1 MTEKAFRLDFFI
13 AIAALVMSAVTAIA
27 MIYQTAVMRDQYAA
41 SIWPYLTVSTTTDSN
56 PSRRTIAFSNYGLG
70 PALVRSAQLSVDG
83 KRYATWND
91 YIHLLTHDPLFRR
104 AKHGGHFKSVLS
116 DVDQT
121 MIVRAG
127 DTTLILQETLPQSVP
142 QALILKHRVTLDV
155 CYCSL
160 NGNCWNTHAIAGKS
174 GSLTQSQTPQCK
186 IGPTIGSYVEP
197 D

>member
-41 SIWPYLTVSTTTDSN
+41 SIWPYLTVSTTTDSS
-56 PSRRTIAFSNYGLG
+56 PSTRRIALTNDGLG
-70 PALVRSAQLSVDG
+70 PALVRSAQLTVDD
-83 KRYATWND
+83 KPYATWND
-91 YIHLLTHDPLFRR
+91 YIHLLERDPLYRR
-104 AKHGGHFKSVLS
+104 AKHGEHFKSVLS

-121 MIVRAG
+121 TIVRAG
-127 DTTLILQETLPQSVP
+127 DTMPILQETLPQSVP

-160 NGNCWNTHAIAGKS
+160 NGNCWTTHAVAGKS
-174 GSLTQSQTPQCK
+174 GTLAQSATAQCT
-186 IGPTIGSYVEP
+186 IGPTIKSYVE
-197 D
+197 